1 MREDQAQPPSDEAD
15 SDVETLATV
24 QPQACAAVAAP
35 WRVSLRDEDG
45 TASAVFTLADY
56 EQVLDLEG
64 RLVAQGYEMLVLDE
78 RFRYCDFVL
87 AATTVA
93 G

>member
-1 MREDQAQPPSDEAD
+1 MREDQAQPLNDEAA
-15 SDVETLATV
+15 SVVETLAPV
-24 QPQACAAVAAP
+24 QQQARAGAAAP

-78 RFRYCDFVL
+78 RFRYCDFVP
-87 AATTVA
+87 AATAAA

>member
-1 MREDQAQPPSDEAD
+1 M
-15 SDVETLATV
+15 
-24 QPQACAAVAAP
+24 
-35 WRVSLRDEDG
+35 
-45 TASAVFTLADY
+45 FTLADY